1 MRLTKILFVLLL
13 LLLSATAADANDRF
27 VLRYD
32 SPANDKNKVNRGK
45 GKTPTKFGFMQTAL
59 PLGNGRLGAMFTGGV
74 ESEHLMLNDI
84 TLWMNAKRGLSPK
97 EQSGA
102 RSVTPADFE
111 KVRQTYRDE
120 KFGSDPD
127 SMESISTKYLSSK
140 LPLGNYA
147 PFTDIWIATG
157 HDAKSVTNYRRALDC
172 RTGLGSVSY
181 SIGNGQFNREV
192 FCSFPH
198 DIVGSRFTAE
208 NATLNLAV
216 RTKTKHVKDQQ
227 ITANGNR
234 IVLTSK
240 SKMQQDD
247 VEFMQVIHI
256 DAVDGEVTAEK
267 DGSVK
272 IAGATD
278 VRIYVAGYTDYLP
291 TYPSFKGRDFEGDSG
306 KTINTAVALGY
317 DGLKQAHVADVTKL
331 MDRCHLELDVTPS
344 GMTTDKLIKQES
356 RELENLYF
364 HYSRYLQL
372 SCSRNAPVPSNL
384 QGLWN
389 DSLKPSWNCDYHTDI
404 NLAMNYWMVETANL
418 PSSFRP
424 YVKFMKVVAESG
436 KHSARETFGIDDSWS
451 MGLNGNVYGFTAQNE
466 HGRRNQQAGHWLAQH
481 LFEHYAFGG
490 DKEYLEEV
498 YPIMKG
504 AAQFFVEY
512 LAPWKDG
519 TLVVYPTWS
528 PENAYSAN
536 EGKGGKRNKQCYGA
550 AWDQQMVLNLFT
562 DCIEASYILDTDAE
576 FREKL
581 QSMIPKLCPQKIG
594 KHGQL
599 QEWPDDRDDPK
610 NTHRHISHLM
620 ALHPGRDISP
630 LTTKELY
637 EAALVTMEHRGDK
650 STGWSTGWKTNF
662 WARLHDGDRAH
673 KIYKF
678 LTAERSYP
686 NLFDFHPPFQID
698 GNFGGG
704 AGVCEMLLQSHLR
717 SVKPQ
722 ATTIA
727 EAAFVAY
734 QKDANNPMHFIP
746 IVPDE
751 SLVDAP
757 YILHLLPALPTAWSK
772 GKVHGLRARGGFEV
786 DMQWND
792 NQLTKATISA
802 TRDSSFRIY
811 WDGKL
816 SKTISLKQGQST
828 VWPKAV
834 GVIRDGAKNEALA
847 SEDEL
852 YNRKRQSFANP
863 KVDNPDLPNVLIIGD
878 SISIG
883 YTPYVRKQ
891 LAGKADV
898 YRIKGNGKTSSFGVK
913 NLDAWLKM
921 KPAKWDVI
929 HFNWGLWDLCYR
941 HPKSKV
947 QGHRDKVNGTLAITL
962 EQYKANME
970 MNVASLKETKAK
982 LIWCAT
988 TPVPEKEAGRKL
1000 GDDLKYNKVAED
1012 IMKANGVAINDL
1024 HAHARLKLPEIMVK
1038 EGDVHFNESGYRH
1051 LADKVVAEIL
1061 SSLEKK
1067 TKASQ
1072 QP

>member
-1 MRLTKILFVLLL
+1 MQTIKTLLVF
-13 LLLSATAADANDRF
+13 LLLSATAAYANDRF
-27 VLRYD
+27 VLHYD
-32 SPANDKNKVNRGK
+32 SPANDKSVVNRGK
-45 GKTPTKFGFMQTAL
+45 GKTPSKFGFMQTAL
-59 PLGNGRLGAMFTGGV
+59 PLGNGRLGAMFTGGI
-74 ESEHLMLNDI
+74 ETEHLMLNDI
-84 TLWMNAKRGLSPK
+84 TLWMNATRGLNPQ

-102 RSVTPADFE
+102 RSVTPEDFE

-127 SMESISTKYLSSK
+127 SMESISTEYLSSK
-140 LPLGNYA
+140 LALGNYG
-147 PFTDIWIATG
+147 PFTDIWITTG
-157 HDAKSVTNYRRALDC
+157 HDPKSVTNYRRALDC

-181 SIGNGQFNREV
+181 SIGKGQFNREL

-198 DIVGSRFTAE
+198 DIVGTRYTAE
-208 NATLNLAV
+208 NGTLNLV
-216 RTKTKHVKDQQ
+216 VKTQTKHAKGRKVV
-227 ITANGNR
+227 ANGNR

-240 SKMQQDD
+240 AKMQQDD
-247 VEFMQVIHI
+247 VEFIQVIHI
-256 DAVDGEVTAEK
+256 DAVDGEVTANE
-267 DGSVK
+267 DGSVE
-272 IAGATD
+272 ITGATD

-291 TYPSFKGRDFEGDSG
+291 TYPTFKGRDFKSDSEQ
-306 KTINTAVALGY
+306 TIQAAITLGY
-317 DGLKQAHVADVTKL
+317 DALKQAHVADVSEL
-331 MDRCHLELDVTPS
+331 MDRCHLELDTTPS
-344 GMTTDKLIKQES
+344 GMTTDRLVQQES

-389 DSLKPSWNCDYHTDI
+389 ESLKPSWNCDYHTDI

-418 PSSFRP
+418 PGSFRP
-424 YVKFMKVVAESG
+424 YVSFMKVVAESG
-436 KHSARETFGIDDSWS
+436 KHSARETFGIEDSWS
-451 MGLNGNVYGFTAQNE
+451 MGLNGNVYGFTGQNP

-504 AAQFFVEY
+504 AAAFFVEY

-536 EGKGGKRNKQCYGA
+536 GRKGGKHNKQCYGA
-550 AWDQQMVLNLFT
+550 AWDQQMILNLFT
-562 DCIEASYILDTDAE
+562 DCIEASYVLDTDAE

-637 EAALVTMEHRGDK
+637 EAALVTMKHRGDQ

-678 LTAERSYP
+678 LTSKRSYP

-717 SVKPQ
+717 SVNPN
-722 ATTIA
+722 ATGIA

-734 QKDANNPMHFIP
+734 QKDADNPNHFVP
-746 IVPDE
+746 VVPDE
-751 SLVDAP
+751 SLVNAP

-786 DMQWND
+786 DMQWSD
-792 NQLTKATISA
+792 NQLTRATIRA
-802 TRDSSFRIY
+802 TRDSSLRIY
-811 WDGKL
+811 SDGKL
-816 SKTISLKQGQST
+816 SETISLKQGQST
-828 VWPKAV
+828 VWPATNV
-834 GVIRDGAKNEALA
+834 GDIREGAKNEALA
-847 SEDEL
+847 GEAEL
-852 YNRKRQSFANP
+852 YNRKREAFANP
-863 KVDNPDLPNVLIIGD
+863 KVDNPDLPNVLLIGD

-883 YTPYVRKQ
+883 YTAYVRWQ

-898 YRIKGNGKTSSFGVK
+898 YRIKGNAKTSSYGVE
-913 NLDAWLKM
+913 NLDKWLTR
-921 KPAKWDVI
+921 KPANWDVI

-947 QGHRDKVNGTLAITL
+947 QGHRDKVNGTLAITP
-962 EQYKANME
+962 EQYRANME
-970 MNVASLKETKAK
+970 NNVARLKQTNAK
-982 LIWCAT
+982 LIWCTT
-988 TPVPEKEAGRKL
+988 TPVPEGEAGRKL
-1000 GDDLKYNKVAED
+1000 GDDTIYNQIAAE
-1012 IMKANGVAINDL
+1012 IMEANEIQINDL
-1024 HAHARLKLPEIMVK
+1024 HAHALLKLPEIMAQ
-1038 EGDVHFNESGYRH
+1038 EGDVHFNETGYQH

-1061 SSLEKK
+1061 SAIEE
-1067 TKASQ
+1067 
-1072 QP
+1072 

>member
-1 MRLTKILFVLLL
+1 
-13 LLLSATAADANDRF
+13 
-27 VLRYD
+27 
-32 SPANDKNKVNRGK
+32 
-45 GKTPTKFGFMQTAL
+45 
-59 PLGNGRLGAMFTGGV
+59 
-74 ESEHLMLNDI
+74 
-84 TLWMNAKRGLSPK
+84 
-97 EQSGA
+97 
-102 RSVTPADFE
+102 
-111 KVRQTYRDE
+111 
-120 KFGSDPD
+120 
-127 SMESISTKYLSSK
+127 
-140 LPLGNYA
+140 
-147 PFTDIWIATG
+147 
-157 HDAKSVTNYRRALDC
+157 
-172 RTGLGSVSY
+172 
-181 SIGNGQFNREV
+181 
-192 FCSFPH
+192 
-198 DIVGSRFTAE
+198 
-208 NATLNLAV
+208 
-216 RTKTKHVKDQQ
+216 
-227 ITANGNR
+227 
-234 IVLTSK
+234 
-240 SKMQQDD
+240 MQQDD
-247 VEFMQVIHI
+247 VEFIQVIHI
-256 DAVDGEVTAEK
+256 DAVDGEITAQK
-267 DGSVK
+267 DGSIK
-272 IAGATD
+272 ISGATD
-278 VRIYVAGYTDYLP
+278 VRFYVAGYTDYLP

-317 DGLKQAHVADVTKL
+317 DGLKEAHVADVTKL
-331 MDRCHLELDVTPS
+331 MDCCHLELDVAPS

-490 DKEYLEEV
+490 DKEYLKEV

-536 EGKGGKRNKQCYGA
+536 EGKASKRNKQCYGA

-637 EAALVTMEHRGDK
+637 EAALVTMKHRGDK

-898 YRIKGNGKTSSFGVK
+898 YRIKGNGRTSSFGVK